1 MAYIG
6 LFKLGER
13 FRTSDLNYPDFVRKY
28 SNEIERDQAI
38 QDAMLIA
45 RANDV
50 RHRQEIAN
58 DLQEAIEF
66 DANAETTRHSPPR
79 RNEERRWR
87 VVEVTVLDV

>member
-50 RHRQEIAN
+50 RHRQEIVN
-58 DLQEAIEF
+58 DLQDAIDF
-66 DANAETTRHSPPR
+66 DANAETTRPPR
-79 RNEERRWR
+79 RNEDRRWR

>member
-50 RHRQEIAN
+50 RYRQEIVN
-58 DLQEAIEF
+58 DLQ
-66 DANAETTRHSPPR
+66 DAGDPGEEISRPSR
-79 RNEERRWR
+79 RGAVEERRWR